1 VSSAAPRQG
10 AKRYRLVLARVCEL
24 DVGRRDLVELAKR
37 VTLLAPEI
45 EVVIAGKRTSGQW
58 HLLPYALRPTLT
70 IGFGE
75 LQRRRLLPGRI
86 LHCPVIAKDAE
97 LERLR
102 GAGIPVP
109 DWVAIEPE
117 TRLDPGVWGPYVVVK
132 PTFGGMGV
140 DVRIRRT
147 GRVRWSAPELQPH
160 GSPMLAQRFVY
171 TGPWAASY
179 RVCTFFGRA
188 LYGWR
193 VEQSHAKR
201 RLEGRWKFG
210 DAEGGGGIQI
220 IAPSRTSAYTLC
232 GDEDVL
238 ELAERAHR
246 LAFPDY
252 PYLGIDLVRDA
263 ETGELQVIEANSGG
277 QVWHLSSKMGIS
289 MQRVQAIDLYR
300 QFDALGRAAERLVE
314 VTRRLALAA
323 PFGRPQLPIE
333 VRPERP
339 RALTRLSSSP
349 PLP

>member
-1 VSSAAPRQG
+1 MTAAAPRAG
-10 AKRYRLVLARVCEL
+10 AKRYRLVLARVIEL
-24 DVGRRDLVELAKR
+24 DVGRRDLVELARR
-37 VTLLAPEI
+37 VTALAPDI

-70 IGFGE
+70 VGFGE
-75 LQRRRLLPGRI
+75 LRRRRLLPGRI
-86 LHCPVIAKDAE
+86 LHCPVFAKHVE
-97 LERLR
+97 LERMR

-109 DWVAIEPE
+109 DWVAIEPD
-117 TRLDPGVWGPYVVVK
+117 TRLDPADWGPYVVVK
-132 PTFGGMGV
+132 PTFGGIGV

-147 GRVRWSAPELQPH
+147 GRVRWTPPELQQD
-160 GSPMLAQRFVY
+160 GSALLAQRFVY
-171 TGPWAASY
+171 TGPWAVSY

-201 RLEGRWKFG
+201 RLEGRWQFG
-210 DAEGGGGIQI
+210 GTAGGGGIQI
-220 IAPSRTSAYTLC
+220 IAPSRTSTYTLC
-232 GDEDVL
+232 DDEAVF

-252 PYLGIDLVRDA
+252 PYLGIDLVRDV

-289 MQRVQAIDLYR
+289 LQRAQAIDLYR

-323 PFGRPQLPIE
+323 PFGRPQHPILE
-333 VRPERP
+333 RPERL
-339 RALTRLSSSP
+339 RALTRPASSP
-349 PLP
+349 PPP